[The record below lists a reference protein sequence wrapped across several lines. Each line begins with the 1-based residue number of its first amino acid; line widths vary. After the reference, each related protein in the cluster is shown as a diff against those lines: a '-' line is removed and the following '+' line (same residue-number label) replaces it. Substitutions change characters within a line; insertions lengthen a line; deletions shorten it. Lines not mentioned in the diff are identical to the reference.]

1 MEMEYVDLARLMALL
16 KAGVEDVFP
25 DRVWV
30 RAEIAS
36 LNRKQN
42 GHCYLELSQSE
53 GGMVVSKAKATI
65 WASRWPWIDS
75 CFREVTGSPL
85 APGMEIL
92 ARVQV
97 NFHPLYGLSLNIDEV
112 DPDFTLGASEKQKRL
127 TIKKLTEEGL
137 MDLQKELSLPPLPY
151 SLALVSAPGAA
162 GLGDFMHHLED
173 NEYGFVFDVDFFEA
187 LMQGEQAADS
197 MVIALEQIASA
208 DKAYDAVLILRGGG
222 SDLDLACFDDYYLA
236 ESIARCPIPVVTAIG
251 HDKDYH
257 VADMVAHTFVKT
269 PTALADLFIDCF
281 IAEDQRIS
289 SLESRLRMAFSGRF
303 TALSSGL
310 DLFRARLMHAVQDRL
325 SGALHALDLF
335 ESRIVSSDPRRILE
349 KGFVLALDREGVRM
363 NSVQAAK
370 VGDPARILF
379 SDGALDVTVT
389 DISLNKD
396 SSTSDP

>member
-1 MEMEYVDLARLMALL
+1 MEMEYIDLARLMALL

-36 LNRKQN
+36 INHKQN

-65 WASRWPWIDS
+65 WASRWNFIE
-75 CFREVTGSPL
+75 CYFREVTGSPL

-112 DPDFTLGASEKQKRL
+112 DPDFTLGASERQKRQ
-127 TIKKLTEEGL
+127 TVKKLSENGL
-137 MDLQKELSLPPLPY
+137 MDLQKGLSLPPLPY
-151 SLALVSAPGAA
+151 SLAIVSAPGAA
-162 GLGDFMHHLED
+162 GLGDFMHHLVD

-197 MVIALEQIASA
+197 MIIALEQIASCG
-208 DKAYDAVLILRGGG
+208 KGYDAVLILRGGG

-236 ESIARCPIPVVTAIG
+236 EAIALCPVPVITAIG

-257 VADMVAHTFVKT
+257 VADMVAHSFVKT
-269 PTALADLFIDCF
+269 PTALADMFLDCF

-289 SLESRLRMAFSGRF
+289 SMESRLRMAFSGRF
-303 TALSSGL
+303 SALSSGL
-310 DLFRARLMHAVQDRL
+310 ELYGARLLHAVQDRI
-325 SGALHALDLF
+325 SGAMHAVDLI
-335 ESRIVSSDPRRILE
+335 ESRIGASDPRMILG
-349 KGFVLALDREGVRM
+349 KGFVLALDKDGVRLSSAA
-363 NSVQAAK
+363 SVRT
-370 VGDPARILF
+370 GDPIRVMF
-379 SDGALDVTVT
+379 PDGTVRADVTG
-389 DISLNKD
+389 IE
-396 SSTSDP
+396 